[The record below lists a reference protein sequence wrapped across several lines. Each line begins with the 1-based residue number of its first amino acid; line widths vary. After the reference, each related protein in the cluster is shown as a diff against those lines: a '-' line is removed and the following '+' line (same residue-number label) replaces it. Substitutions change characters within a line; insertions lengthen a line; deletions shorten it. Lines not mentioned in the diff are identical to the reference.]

1 MSDNAIKWMG
11 EIEDIPKKAVDPLSD
26 EVMRRFNAAVAQQ
39 NSELVNGK
47 PLRRGL
53 QECWEQQIPVFM
65 ACLGFI

>member
-47 PLRRGL
+47 PLRRVL
-53 QECWEQQIPVFM
+53 QECW
-65 ACLGFI
+65 